1 MSVLKLHINHFTW
14 LFEEYSL
21 FAVFNL
27 SIVNKAGQ
35 GPLGTEGKPWMNFAF
50 LVRSAND
57 LFRAMQDWAQIEAG
71 FGIRNTFMAGSGIC
85 FLVGGRRGGEG
96 EGGESVGRKG
106 KQSGKC
112 HELSQ
117 RHANVESVWG
127 LIN

>member
-96 EGGESVGRKG
+96 EGGSLSEGRESKV
-106 KQSGKC
+106 
-112 HELSQ
+112 
-117 RHANVESVWG
+117 ANVTNSVSVMPMW
-127 LIN
+127 NRYED